1 MLFEMGRR
9 YQRAADIHDPFGG
22 SRQSGISPSASHP
35 LIFLFTGSSG
45 AQYGFADAWTDDGV
59 PTATPI
65 R

>member
-1 MLFEMGRR
+1 MLFEVGRR
-9 YQRAADIHDPFGG
+9 YQRAGDIHGPYGG

-45 AQYGFADAWTDDGV
+45 AQYGYADDWTDDGV